1 MFLAGLI
8 STALVLAGSMA
19 NDWTINGQHS
29 AWWNI
34 SRYGLMPTIYIFIG
48 IAVIG
53 MALVAW
59 GLFDKKNWA
68 ANSSLYIPANPYHS
82 RRKGVLHE
90 VAGRLFSWQTYHNDM
105 QRYSLAKPYDPV
117 RKELT
122 DILFSCERNSPT
134 GSCCALFA
142 RSETSSITAC
152 IPALWICRTITQPHQ
167 QKIPFFHIS
176 RKEM

>member
-1 MFLAGLI
+1 MKKVIAGSIMFLAGLI

-117 RKELT
+117 GN
-122 DILFSCERNSPT
+122 IFYYGIHS
-134 GSCCALFA
+134 GALDLPDDYA
-142 RSETSSITAC
+142 ASA
-152 IPALWICRTITQPHQ
+152 AGICLYI
-167 QKIPFFHIS
+167 QK
-176 RKEM
+176 